1 MPTVEAFTILACLG
15 GCTLALRAALL
26 SHVVWA
32 LAVLVPLLA
41 IFGVSLWSLIRNR
54 GKRIPVLVNGWLWL
68 LFVYSWLVLNWGL
81 GIGGVVSTSREMS
94 EMFVQTVDR
103 SGDAFQVGMQFFSG
117 AMYGLAA
124 GFILLAVVGWV
135 ALRRDAGVPVSVE
148 DQP

>member
-1 MPTVEAFTILACLG
+1 M
-15 GCTLALRAALL
+15 
-26 SHVVWA
+26 
-32 LAVLVPLLA
+32 LVPLLA

-94 EMFVQTVDR
+94 EMFGQTVDR

-117 AMYGLAA
+117 SMYGLAA

-135 ALRRDAGVPVSVE
+135 ALRRDTSVPVSGE
-148 DQP
+148 DQQ